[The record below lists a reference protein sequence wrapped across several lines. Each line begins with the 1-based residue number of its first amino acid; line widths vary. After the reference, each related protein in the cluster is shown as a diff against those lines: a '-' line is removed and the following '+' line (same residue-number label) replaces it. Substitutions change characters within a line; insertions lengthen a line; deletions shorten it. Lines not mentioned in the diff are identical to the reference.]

1 MQFLRGVEVNIIL
14 HTQLKWGCM
23 TYDVTK
29 GYVTEATGWGRKDGI
44 IHTRLQ
50 HQSFVLD
57 ATSPLLLDLIVM
69 YTSTLNIY
77 LSSLNLIVVYI
88 SLI

>member
-29 GYVTEATGWGRKDGI
+29 GYVTEATGWGRKDI
-44 IHTRLQ
+44 K
-50 HQSFVLD
+50 
-57 ATSPLLLDLIVM
+57 TSCDR
-69 YTSTLNIY
+69 
-77 LSSLNLIVVYI
+77 VYI
-88 SLI
+88 IIED